1 MTTPGDLSLLIM
13 TVLAAALFGGCIGSM
28 FNGFGRSNSD
38 SIIGGIFGAVLL
50 GGSVAGVLIHGEYR
64 DQREREMRQAEEI
77 DADEYHVVSLWRR
90 SDCQLDALAGRAMA
104 DGMIGRGEYD
114 ALERIASRLQKEAAR
129 TEAGGT
135 STSRTCSVIPKTEA
149 SNLAKPVR

>member
-1 MTTPGDLSLLIM
+1 MSGSDLVSTICVVVAAMLL
-13 TVLAAALFGGCIGSM
+13 GGCLGSM
-28 FNGFGRSNSD
+28 AVGFGRSSAQMATA
-38 SIIGGIFGAVLL
+38 SILGALLL
-50 GGSVAGVLIHGEYR
+50 GGVVTGILVRADHLDDS
-64 DQREREMRQAEEI
+64 ERKARLAEEI

-114 ALERIASRLQKEAAR
+114 ALGEVASRLQKEAAR

-135 STSRTCSVIPKTEA
+135 STSRTCSVIPKAEA
-149 SNLAKPVR
+149 SKLPKPVR